1 MPKHHKPK
9 GFIIDQ
15 GLSHFNGKPYVAI
28 LDLARSTNAKTGDMA
43 QVWILCRD
51 TQPFEATKNGDDE
64 TICGNCQFRRQE
76 NGTRLCYV
84 NAAWRARQVWDSYKA
99 CEYEEDMRREH
110 IPLIQHRKI
119 RWGAYGDPAII
130 NPQVFWG
137 IHEHCAGHTG
147 YTQAWREKWA
157 QPYKG
162 VFMASC
168 KTEREHFEAV
178 NDPEFGGWKTFNVH
192 ALGDEPY
199 AGVPCPHDRTGI
211 ECRDC
216 GLCDGDTQHISQV
229 AHGSSKRKFPEVVA

>member
-1 MPKHHKPK
+1 MPKHHRPK

-15 GLSHFNGKPYVAI
+15 GLSPFNGKPYVAI
-28 LDLARSTNAKTGDMA
+28 LDLARSTNSKTGDMA

-64 TICGNCQFRRQE
+64 AVCGNCQFRRQE

-84 NAAWRARQVWDSYKA
+84 NAAWRAAQVWKSYKA

-110 IPLIQHRKI
+110 IPLIKHRKI

-130 NPQVFWG
+130 HPQVFWG
-137 IHEHCAGHTG
+137 INEHCAGHTG

-162 VFMASC
+162 VFMAIHRPVPRLIEQLDKVIAEKLLDGSFIKALQIVSLGELPMVVERHIDILLPLLAAHKVC
-168 KTEREHFEAV
+168 TFQTEFE
-178 NDPEFGGWKTFNVH
+178 EG
-192 ALGDEPY
+192 
-199 AGVPCPHDRTGI
+199 
-211 ECRDC
+211 
-216 GLCDGDTQHISQV
+216 
-229 AHGSSKRKFPEVVA
+229 KFQLV